1 MAVIREGAARVEIPT
16 NARVFIAGKTGT
28 GKSYLAETYL
38 RGYKYVVKL
47 DTKGETLE
55 RKREGKSA
63 WRGLVEGKDFTVCY
77 KLQELQFANT
87 DKIIYCPDFEEQT
100 MEYYDSFF
108 EWVYNR
114 ENCIVW
120 IDELM
125 SICPNSMR
133 YPLYLKAIM
142 TRGRSKNVGV
152 WALTQR
158 PVDIPAIVTANS
170 EIFIS
175 FDLMLEQDRY
185 KMAYV
190 TGVPDFKYRPS
201 SPAYPYAY
209 WYFQAD
215 WENAIKAQLE
225 E

>member
-1 MAVIREGAARVEIPT
+1 MAVVNSKTQRTEIPE

-28 GKSYLAETYL
+28 GKSYMAESYL
-38 RGYKYVVKL
+38 RGYKHVVKL

-55 RKREGKSA
+55 RYREGKSP
-63 WRGLVEGKDFTVCY
+63 WRGLKEGKDFTVCY
-77 KLQELQFANT
+77 RLEELQYAKT
-87 DKIIYCPDFEEQT
+87 DKIIYCPEFDEQSI
-100 MEYYDSFF
+100 EFYDAFF
-108 EWVYNR
+108 KWIYDR

-125 SICPNSMR
+125 SICPHAMK
-133 YPLYLKAIM
+133 YPLHLRGIM

-158 PVDIPAIVTANS
+158 PVDIPTIVTANS
-170 EIFIS
+170 EIFVA
-175 FDLMLEQDRY
+175 FDLMLPQDRQ
-185 KMAYV
+185 KMANI
-190 TGVPDFKYRPS
+190 TGVPEFNITPS
-201 SPAYPYAY
+201 TRAYPYAF

-215 WENAIKAQLE
+215 WEEAIKAQLE